1 MLRAQM
7 FKQGESPNRQ
17 KTAGC
22 FFEKKIG
29 QNMRWFL
36 SEHRKTLN
44 RRGFILKSTDRI
56 QVSLKNGTKDF
67 QNSIPFKRSA
77 YFSMTI
83 TRDFGRF
90 RYFKSEISFLK
101 NENLF
106 KTLF

>member
-22 FFEKKIG
+22 FFEKKNG
-29 QNMRWFL
+29 QNLRWFL

-56 QVSLKNGTKDF
+56 
-67 QNSIPFKRSA
+67 
-77 YFSMTI
+77 
-83 TRDFGRF
+83 
-90 RYFKSEISFLK
+90 
-101 NENLF
+101 
-106 KTLF
+106 